1 MPLELKDRLYFSVNE
16 VLGDTGVSRQT
27 LWRWRQDGKVP
38 LGHRFRDRQILFDEE
53 EFNAIRNYATHVERL
68 DDEAR
73 QLRLFRTGT
82 AVPGE
87 PSANSDRKGR
97 S

>member
-1 MPLELKDRLYFSVNE
+1 MPVELNRRLYFSVNE

-38 LGHRFRDRQILFDEE
+38 IGHRFRDRQVLFDED
-53 EFNAIRNYATHVERL
+53 EFHAIRSYATQVEPL
-68 DDEAR
+68 DGGAR

-82 AVPGE
+82 VVAE
-87 PSANSDRKGR
+87 EDKADSERKG
-97 S
+97 